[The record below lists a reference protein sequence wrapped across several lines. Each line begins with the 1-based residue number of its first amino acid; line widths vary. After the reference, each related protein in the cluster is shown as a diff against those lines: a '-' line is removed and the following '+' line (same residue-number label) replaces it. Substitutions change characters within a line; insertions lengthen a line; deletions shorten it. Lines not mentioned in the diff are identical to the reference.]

1 MRNLYISDTHFFDQR
16 IFDLCHRPFKNMADY
31 LNEAKKRWNEKV
43 GKEDT
48 MFLIGDIAC
57 VWSDDEIGYLKSLNG
72 TKILVTGNHDLPFLE
87 KKDSSKVFQY
97 RKDII
102 YLKDDGRDVV
112 LCHYP
117 LFQWVDDFKGSCL
130 VYGHIHNKI
139 LPEIKEYMRDR
150 RAYNAGADVI
160 GFVPRTLDELIKLKE
175 ESHEAYIN

>member
-87 KKDSSKVFQY
+87 KKRFQQS
-97 RKDII
+97 
-102 YLKDDGRDVV
+102 LPV
-112 LCHYP
+112 
-117 LFQWVDDFKGSCL
+117 SE
-130 VYGHIHNKI
+130 GHHISQ
-139 LPEIKEYMRDR
+139 
-150 RAYNAGADVI
+150 G
-160 GFVPRTLDELIKLKE
+160 
-175 ESHEAYIN
+175 